1 MVKAIWIEN
10 IYIAFSKMKYKPTIP
25 ENIKKLGRV

>member
-10 IYIAFSKMKYKPTIP
+10 IYIAFSKMKYKPTIS
-25 ENIKKLGRV
+25 ENIKKLKE